1 MADSTRVAFY
11 GPNDMRAL
19 PFVIGVRSPD
29 PTLPVQQV
37 VCRRSLRLLI
47 RRRETFEASW
57 QDRAVILK
65 VFGHP
70 WKARLHARR
79 ERRGFERLAQRGI
92 PVPAVLLYGR
102 TDDGRWAVVTEKIQD
117 AVTAQERWTTADT
130 IDRKAQV
137 LCLVA
142 RHLARQHD
150 KGVIQSDMHLGN
162 FMIRDEE
169 VFALDPAM
177 MSFRWGP
184 IGPKRSIRLVARL
197 VSMLPED
204 AGPAIDAVF
213 QQYGAARSWSIGS
226 RDMEQLRTRQRRCRK
241 RAIERGLRKFLRT
254 NRHHQAIRCGPWRGL
269 ADRRLSEA
277 VGLDKITAGL
287 DETMSQGQILKDGRT
302 SFVSR
307 VKLGGIEI
315 VVKRYNH
322 KGLLHSLRHT
332 LKKSRAKRSWLNA
345 NRLLLVG
352 IATPRPLAYVE
363 EYRGPLLHRSYF
375 ITEFIGGREL
385 HGILRD
391 KSVPADRKQRLV
403 DEVVHTLDRLAGHR
417 ISHGDLKH
425 TNILCR
431 EDKITLTDLDG
442 MQVHRIGWLL
452 QRRHRSDMARFLQD
466 VNRM

>member
-1 MADSTRVAFY
+1 MTER
-11 GPNDMRAL
+11 
-19 PFVIGVRSPD
+19 VRSIWIVPAKSACAEEI
-29 PTLPVQQV
+29 V
-37 VCRRSLRLLI
+37 VGRSLRILPGT
-47 RRRETFEASW
+47 REVSNASW
-57 QDRAVILK
+57 RGRDVVLK
-65 VFGHP
+65 VFCHR
-70 WKARLHARR
+70 WKARRHYRR
-79 ERRGFERLAQRGI
+79 ELRGLRRLAGLGFRA
-92 PVPAVLLYGR
+92 PVLLLSGR
-102 TDDGRWAVVTEKIQD
+102 TKQGHWAVVTEKIQD
-117 AVTAQERWTTADT
+117 ALTGLEIWRQADT
-130 IDRKAQV
+130 LERKV
-137 LCLVA
+137 DLLCQIA
-142 RHLARQHD
+142 AELARQHD

-162 FMIRDEE
+162 FIIRDEE

-213 QQYGAARSWSIGS
+213 QQYGAARSWSIGL
-226 RDMEQLRTRQRRCRK
+226 RDMEQLRTRQRRCRR

-254 NRHHQAIRCGPWRGL
+254 NRHHQAIRRGPWRGL

-277 VGLDKITAGL
+277 VGLDEITAGL

-375 ITEFIGGREL
+375 ITEFVCGPSLAAVLKDPTLG
-385 HGILRD
+385 
-391 KSVPADRKQRLV
+391 ADRKQHVVDDVLRL
-403 DEVVHTLDRLAGHR
+403 LDRLARQG
-417 ISHGDLKH
+417 ISHGDMKH
-425 TNILCR
+425 SNLICHGA
-431 EDKITLTDLDG
+431 EVFLTDLDA
-442 MQVHRIGWLL
+442 MQVHRAGHPDRRYSRKDRARLL
-452 QRRHRSDMARFLQD
+452 RELDR
-466 VNRM
+466 NRL